1 MTIKKLK
8 LSDSKI
14 PKLELPQTGKRI
26 EYRDE
31 TTGLVLRVS
40 DKGIKS
46 WIVKRY
52 INGKHQ
58 RKTIGNFPSMNCSQ
72 ARLKASALIGE
83 IDSGID
89 LKEKGL
95 ADENEQVTLKSV
107 LTDYLK
113 LHRDRL
119 KPKTIKQYSSTI
131 NFYCED
137 WLDSPIINID
147 DDLVAIRH
155 EQISQGKITGQKKP
169 SKAQADLWA
178 RIIRALFNFA
188 IVEYRGQNK
197 EVLFTVPTKILSH
210 NKQWHHV
217 GRKQTH
223 IRKSQLKGLLD
234 GLDEYRKTYFEDFN
248 GRLTADALEFALFT
262 GLRKE
267 EILSLTWERVD
278 IKSDYFWIDETK
290 NGQPLEL
297 PITKT
302 LKQIFA
308 RRKLEKFSPFVFG
321 TPAKSGRISDPK
333 KAVLRVSN
341 FVGIKLG
348 WHDCRRTFAGQA
360 EAASI
365 GSYTVKRL
373 LNHKTKKDDV
383 TAGYIVQSA
392 DELSEPATK
401 VEQQILIAAGRA
413 KDLSNLDQHLSSA
426 LSSLTESD
434 KRKLLFEILNTT
446 SSSQIGSL

>member
-1 MTIKKLK
+1 MAVTKLK

-14 PKLELPQTGKRI
+14 PKLELPRIGKRI

-31 TTGLVLRVS
+31 TTGLVLRIS

-46 WIVKRY
+46 WVVKRY
-52 INGKHQ
+52 VNGKHQ
-58 RKTIGNFPSMNCSQ
+58 RKTIGHFPSMNCSQ
-72 ARLKASALIGE
+72 ARLQASALIGE

-89 LKEKGL
+89 LKEKDL
-95 ADENEQVTLKSV
+95 ADKNEQVTLKSV
-107 LTDYLK
+107 LTEYLK
-113 LHRDRL
+113 RHKDRL

-137 WLDSPIINID
+137 WLDYPLINID
-147 DDLVAIRH
+147 DNLVADRH
-155 EQISQGKITGQKKP
+155 EQIYQGKVTGQKKP

-188 IVEYRGQNK
+188 IVEYRGKNK
-197 EVLFTVPTKILSH
+197 EALFTVPTKILSH

-223 IRKSQLKGLLD
+223 IRKSQLKKLLD
-234 GLDEYRKTYFEDFN
+234 GLDQYRKTQIEDFN
-248 GRLTADALEFALFT
+248 GRLTADAIEFALFT

-267 EILSLTWERVD
+267 EILSLTWERVEL
-278 IKSDYFWIDETK
+278 KSGYFWIDETK

-297 PITKT
+297 PITNT
-302 LKQIFA
+302 LKQIFM
-308 RRKLEKFSPFVFG
+308 RRKLETFSQFVFG
-321 TPAKSGRISDPK
+321 TPSRSGRILDPK
-333 KAVLRVSN
+333 KAVLRISN
-341 FVGIKLG
+341 FIGIKLG

-426 LSSLTESD
+426 LLSLNESD
-434 KRKLLFEILNTT
+434 KRKLLFEILNTPLPNKVE
-446 SSSQIGSL
+446 S